1 MRDRKQSA
9 PQIDWARGVDGKI
22 GCDCCSL
29 RRRRW
34 GWGDC
39 RGWLEKHRAALRE
52 YCSPGTASATQ
63 TPKWGSLS
71 LSHLPPP
78 SCPAPQV
85 LETFPWDTTRVGVI
99 IVEINEDVEKQ
110 EAIRSLLV
118 GQHGF
123 IQVDVLYGGVDD
135 YYRHSSIKWD
145 DSLRRKRKRRHPKGS
160 HGC

>member
-1 MRDRKQSA
+1 MGHDFRHLLSRIQ
-9 PQIDWARGVDGKI
+9 
-22 GCDCCSL
+22 
-29 RRRRW
+29 RR
-34 GWGDC
+34 
-39 RGWLEKHRAALRE
+39 LLPHVTIVHTHKTHRIPLHPFR
-52 YCSPGTASATQ
+52 PPP
-63 TPKWGSLS
+63 TPRIPPTP
-71 LSHLPPP
+71 HLPPP